1 MKLNSSFN
9 SKINWQVADP
19 SSGAADPA
27 VPVNTGPDLSFIP
40 ADYHVDGKPDVA
52 KFAAH
57 YQETIAEQA
66 RTAEQKAAVPEAYEF
81 AIPAD
86 LKFEGLPADYAL
98 ELDTA
103 DPLFGELGGVLKQLG
118 APAEAAGKLT
128 GLLAKYQAGKDAADY
143 AAWQKDMA
151 QLGTADQQAARSQ
164 DVLRKLETLLP
175 ADQAKALFSGDRI
188 SADGIRA
195 LEKLLSGRGMS
206 APPASP
212 QGQDIENLTPMQKL
226 QLANRQ
232 RA

>member
-1 MKLNSSFN
+1 MKLNNSFN
-9 SKINWQVADP
+9 SKINWQAPDLP
-19 SSGAADPA
+19 SGDPA
-27 VPVNTGPDLSFIP
+27 VPAQTGPDLSFIP

-98 ELDTA
+98 DLDTSN
-103 DPLFGELGGVLKQLG
+103 PLFGELGDVLKELG